1 MPNANQ
7 RRGRDWERKLRDGFR
22 EEGFD
27 TEHFRDT
34 GMKDEGDLLVRS
46 SSNGHMFVIE
56 AKNAKLNVT
65 GFLEEARVE
74 RKHFSE
80 SRPYLADDAVH
91 GVVAWKRRGKTFKGG
106 VVMMDMDTFMRIL
119 EEM

>member
-22 EEGFD
+22 AEGFD

-46 SSNGHMFVIE
+46 SGGHMFVVE
-56 AKNAKLNVT
+56 AKDAKLNVT
-65 GFLEEARVE
+65 GFLGEAE
-74 RKHFSE
+74 IECQHFAE
-80 SRPYLADDAVH
+80 SRPYIADDKIH

-106 VVMMDMDTFMRIL
+106 VVMMDMATFMSIL
-119 EEM
+119 EAM